1 MNRRDGQQAGWLGV
15 AMARLAVPWLAAAML
30 GGGASAGEP
39 SYDFSLTELAGGE
52 ALTLAALTDGRPL
65 VVHVWGPDCPHCRVQ
80 MPYAAALYDR
90 LDLDEVNYATLSI
103 SGTEDEIGE
112 YLDEHEL
119 TFPVL
124 WGESG
129 EYGGGYEEQG
139 WPTTFVFAPGGEMIG
154 WCDICGPAY
163 LTEMLDLVAEAGGPP
178 AKSPLLSRSTARS
191 G

>member
-1 MNRRDGQQAGWLGV
+1 MEGRDGQRTGWLGGPAV
-15 AMARLAVPWLAAAML
+15 RLACLLLVAAAL
-30 GGGASAGEP
+30 NGTALASEP
-39 SYDFSLTELAGGE
+39 SYDFSLTELVSGE
-52 ALTLAALTDGRPL
+52 VLTLPGLTDDRPL

-90 LDLDEVNYATLSI
+90 LDLDEVNYFTLSL
-103 SGTEDEIGE
+103 SGTEDEIDE

-129 EYGGGYEEQG
+129 EYGSGFEEEG

-163 LTEMLDLVAEAGGPP
+163 LTEMLDLIAEAGGPP
-178 AKSPLLSRSTARS
+178 VRSPLFDRGTSRSS
-191 G
+191 